1 MTTLLRGAGRRDLEA
16 IHQLWKDRR
25 DAELKLDARLVL
37 APSAEATAREHRELV
52 LADPRTRFVV
62 ADHRGRI
69 VGFAHA
75 QIETN
80 ELEFLPERYGVL
92 VDLVVHPEHRRR
104 GLGLRLLQHV
114 DEWLHS
120 RGVEE
125 LRARVLDGDHDA
137 RSFLAR
143 AKAHAS
149 FAVFRR
155 PVVGESEDA

>member
-16 IHQLWKDRR
+16 IHALWKERR
-25 DAELKLDARLVL
+25 DLEVKLD
-37 APSAEATAREHRELV
+37 PSIVWAQKAEATAREHRELV

-62 ADHRGRI
+62 ADHQGQV

-92 VDLVVHPEHRRR
+92 VDLVVHPEHR
-104 GLGLRLLQHV
+104 GLGLGRRLLEQI

-120 RGVEE
+120 RGIEE
-125 LRARVLDGDHDA
+125 LRARVLECDA
-137 RSFLAR
+137 AAREFLAR
-143 AKAHAS
+143 AGAS
-149 FAVFRR
+149 ASLVVFRR
-155 PVVGESEDA
+155 SVTGPGDG